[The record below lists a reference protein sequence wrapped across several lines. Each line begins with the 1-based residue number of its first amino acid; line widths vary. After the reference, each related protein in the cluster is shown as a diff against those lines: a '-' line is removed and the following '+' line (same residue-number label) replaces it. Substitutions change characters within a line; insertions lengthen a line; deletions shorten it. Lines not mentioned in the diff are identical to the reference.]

1 MKRFYAEVAVE
12 PVEGGFQIMLDGR
25 KLRTQG
31 GAQQIVPTPALAEKL
46 AAEWRG
52 QGEKID
58 PRSLPRRDLVDFA
71 IDSIAPDPAPHIAK
85 LLAFAQTDTLCYR
98 ADPDAAAYRQQHDLW
113 EPIVT
118 AAEAREGVRFVRV
131 CGIMHKAQS
140 EATLARLGLR
150 LQREDA
156 FTLAAALTMASLAAS
171 LITALAALEDRAD
184 PAALFAAAN
193 AEEDWQAELW
203 GWDDDAIESRATR
216 LEAFVLAAEF
226 AKLARQL

>member
-1 MKRFYAEVAVE
+1 MKRFYSQVAVE
-12 PVEGGFQIMLDGR
+12 AAEGGFQITLDGR

-31 GAQQIVPTPALAEKL
+31 GSEQIVPTSALVQKL
-46 AAEWRG
+46 AAEWQA

-58 PRSLPRRDLVDFA
+58 PRSLPRRDLADFA
-71 IDSIAPDPAPHIAK
+71 IDSIAADPAPHITK

-98 ADPDAAAYRQQHDLW
+98 ADPDAAAYRQQHELW

-118 AAEAREGVRFVRV
+118 ACEAREGVRFERV
-131 CGIMHKAQS
+131 CGIMPRAQS
-140 EATLARLGLR
+140 EATLAALR
-150 LQREDA
+150 LRLERESA

-171 LITALAALEDRAD
+171 LITALAALEEGAD
-184 PAALFAAAN
+184 AAALFGAAN

-216 LEAFVLAAEF
+216 LAAFVLAAEF
-226 AKLARQL
+226 ARLARV